1 MLHAVVFLCLLS
13 RVPALEATGEIAR
26 DATQTSDAIA
36 GTDGA
41 LIVDD
46 PTIAAVL
53 TRIYGVVDR
62 AVADTRILHCLDELE
77 DDGDILLRLAVELDI
92 ADMPTECDRM
102 EGGFTTDLI
111 VHTDLFAHVDVE
123 GVHIVVEVIDPRDN
137 AVALAVHTGEAPRE
151 AFGRSSKDGVVEVIL
166 LLVFA
171 HHFVNTCTA
180 S

>member
-46 PTIAAVL
+46 PTIATVL

-62 AVADTRILHCLDELE
+62 AVADTRILHRLDELE

-92 ADMPTECDRM
+92 ADMPTERDRM
-102 EGGFTTDLI
+102 EGGFTTESCR
-111 VHTDLFAHVDVE
+111 AY
-123 GVHIVVEVIDPRDN
+123 
-137 AVALAVHTGEAPRE
+137 
-151 AFGRSSKDGVVEVIL
+151 RSLRVTSTWKE
-166 LLVFA
+166 F
-171 HHFVNTCTA
+171 T
-180 S
+180 

>member
-46 PTIAAVL
+46 PTIATVL

-62 AVADTRILHCLDELE
+62 AIADTRILHCLDELE

-92 ADMPTECDRM
+92 A
-102 EGGFTTDLI
+102 GY
-111 VHTDLFAHVDVE
+111 AH
-123 GVHIVVEVIDPRDN
+123 R
-137 AVALAVHTGEAPRE
+137 A
-151 AFGRSSKDGVVEVIL
+151 
-166 LLVFA
+166 
-171 HHFVNTCTA
+171 
-180 S
+180 